1 MKPETP
7 VIAIVVASLIFIG
20 LFGFFT
26 TVATTNNIP
35 FNTTV
40 YTSQNGNVNIQ
51 SAFNRINES
60 NSKVNKI
67 VDDYNNATL
76 SDPSS
81 LFSFSKIAKN
91 AGSVILD
98 SIATFKDILYISGE
112 LLGIPPEIISGAV
125 IIILISILLTLLY
138 ILIGR

>member
-112 LLGIPPEIISGAV
+112 LLGIPSEIISGAV
-125 IIILISILLTLLY
+125 IIILISVLLTLLY

>member
-7 VIAIVVASLIFIG
+7 VIAIVCASLMFIG

-26 TVATTNNIP
+26 TVATNNSIP
-35 FNTTV
+35 FDTSL
-40 YTSQNGNVNIQ
+40 YTSQNGKTNLQ
-51 SAFNRINES
+51 AAFNRINES
-60 NSKVNKI
+60 NTKVNKI
-67 VDDYNNATL
+67 VDDYNDAEL

-112 LLGIPPEIISGAV
+112 LLGIPSEIISGAV
-125 IIILISILLTLLY
+125 IIILISVLLTLLY